1 MTNLEE
7 AVANL
12 LAAIKDTEE
21 YREYSM
27 QKEKVAKFPELKAQL
42 DDFRKKSRTDSRE
55 LFDKIEEFQ
64 QEKEDLIEDPLA
76 EDFLAAELNFCR
88 MIQEVELD
96 LTDGLDFM

>member
-42 DDFRKKSRTDSRE
+42 DDFATT
-55 LFDKIEEFQ
+55 
-64 QEKEDLIEDPLA
+64 
-76 EDFLAAELNFCR
+76 FCR
-88 MIQEVELD
+88 SMMSRGFLK
-96 LTDGLDFM
+96 

>member
-27 QKEKVAKFPELKAQL
+27 QKEKIAKFPELKAQL
-42 DDFRKKSRTDSRE
+42 DDFRKKSFELQSRTE
-55 LFDKIEEFQ
+55 IEEFQ